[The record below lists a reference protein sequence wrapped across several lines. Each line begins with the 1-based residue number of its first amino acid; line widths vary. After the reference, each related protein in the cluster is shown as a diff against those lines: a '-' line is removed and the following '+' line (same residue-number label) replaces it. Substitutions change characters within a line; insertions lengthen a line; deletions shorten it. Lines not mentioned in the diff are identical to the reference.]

1 MNKEIKA
8 KILMIIIMITFG
20 TMAPFVRNINV
31 SSSEL
36 ALYRALL
43 AITLVGLFIIITKQ
57 KFDFERI
64 KKEMLVLLL
73 SGAFMGINWILLF
86 ELQQSLLPH

>member
-64 KKEMLVLLL
+64 KKEMLLLLL

-86 ELQQSLLPH
+86 EAY